1 MLFQICFINVTLLG
15 CSAME
20 ASLPMFKCK
29 CVQSFMTGLEKV
41 PSIYEWALK
50 SSLTFSV
57 QYFVNGLCVQQF
69 MNRLSKLLLFL
80 ETNV

>member
-57 QYFVNGLCVQQF
+57 QYFVNGLEQF
-69 MNRLSKLLLFL
+69 RQAFQFENDFENL
-80 ETNV
+80 